1 MASACDAGPWTDKA
15 VTGWREGSEGDGRDH
30 KAAKAIAMVIAMAVR
45 GHYGNGNVAMTG
57 DGMVKQADGPTMP
70 WR

>member
-1 MASACDAGPWTDKA
+1 MAGT
-15 VTGWREGSEGDGRDH
+15 EGDGRDH

>member
-1 MASACDAGPWTDKA
+1 MTIMASACDA
-15 VTGWREGSEGDGRDH
+15 EGDGRDH